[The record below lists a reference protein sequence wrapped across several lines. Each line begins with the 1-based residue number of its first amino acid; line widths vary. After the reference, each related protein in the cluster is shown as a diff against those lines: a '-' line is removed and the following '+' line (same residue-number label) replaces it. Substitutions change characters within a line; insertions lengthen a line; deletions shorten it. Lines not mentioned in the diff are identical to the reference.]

1 MEPTKRFPRIE
12 AKTLSGKKIVFPDA
26 AKGNYAFMLIA
37 FKRQT
42 QGEVDSWLDPFIKE
56 FGNRDSVTFYEIP
69 MISNNWKWMSGWI
82 DAGMRAGVPGSKHDH
97 VATYYGP
104 LKKYFDYF
112 QVDDPGTVYVYLL
125 DKKGNIIFH
134 TSGPADDYQF
144 RKLRTLLNKSTGGKW
159 PA

>member
-82 DAGMRAGVPGSKHDH
+82 DAGMRAGVP
-97 VATYYGP
+97 A
-104 LKKYFDYF
+104 
-112 QVDDPGTVYVYLL
+112 
-125 DKKGNIIFH
+125 
-134 TSGPADDYQF
+134 A
-144 RKLRTLLNKSTGGKW
+144 
-159 PA
+159 